1 MARDGSRYMAKK
13 AIMSILLFYL
23 CSTVMLLITIYEKE
37 VYLILLIFLF
47 IIAAIVW
54 AIIRRKRAKKRLI
67 EKFNKNIDFSKA
79 RVAQIKEDTHEDFY
93 LIYDP
98 KIKELE
104 KIVILQIQKDNNLFS
119 STTFKQKGVS
129 HFRRLQSINS
139 KNIKSITKIDQ
150 TILNEIKN
158 VNVVSAFIIQ
168 YQKNGNIEH
177 IGMKITCKYKGAN
190 DSSNLSY
197 TNYYLGLRRS
207 VKEESNNKKLHDV
220 ECSCCGAPINITN
233 NNACSYCGNMISAD
247 EWVLNRLSYMER
259 GVL

>member
-1 MARDGSRYMAKK
+1 MARDGSRYMTKK
-13 AIMSILLFYL
+13 TIINVFLLWL
-23 CSTVMLLITIYEKE
+23 CSMVMLVTKIYEKDGSI
-37 VYLILLIFLF
+37 ILLIFLF
-47 IIAAIVW
+47 IIAEIVW
-54 AIIRRKRAKKRLI
+54 TIIRRKRAKKRLI
-67 EKFNKNIDFSKA
+67 RNLNKNIDFSKA
-79 RVAQIKEDTHEDFY
+79 RVTKIKEDTHEDFY

-104 KIVILQIQKDNNLFS
+104 KMVILQIQKDNNFFS
-119 STTFKQKGVS
+119 STSFKQKGVS

-139 KNIKSITKIDQ
+139 QSIKSITKIDQ

-168 YQKNGNIEH
+168 YQKNGNIEY

-190 DSSNLSY
+190 DNSSLSY

-220 ECSCCGAPINITN
+220 ECSCCGAPISITN
-233 NNACSYCGNMISAD
+233 NNVCSYCGNMTSTD
-247 EWVLNRLSYMER
+247 EWTLDRLSYMER